1 MNLDKYPV
9 MINKSSLVYEFVSE
23 GKKGKVTKFV
33 IYSRTQRENFYNLGF
48 GDKNEITGEIDDK
61 ITTDNGDRDKVLATV
76 ASTLYLFTDKFP
88 QAVIAATG
96 STRARTRL
104 YKISISNYLNLIKP
118 DFEIFGLT
126 SENELEPFH
135 KNGEYLVFFVR
146 RKKK

>member
-9 MINKSSLVYEFVSE
+9 VAGNSSFVYEFVSE
-23 GKKGKVTKFV
+23 GKKGKVIKFV
-33 IYSRTQRENFYNLGF
+33 MYSKTQRENFYNLGF

-61 ITTDNGDRDKVLATV
+61 IATDNGDRDKVLATV
-76 ASTLYLFTDKFP
+76 ASTLYLFTDNFP
-88 QAVIAATG
+88 DAVIVATG

-104 YKISISNYLNLIKP
+104 YKISISNHLNLIKP

-126 SENELEPFH
+126 SENELEPFDC
-135 KNGEYLVFFVR
+135 KGEYLVFFVR